1 MGNNGMNPKAT
12 GQTNPG
18 GDNMEIREITL
29 GQVIYE
35 VHRVYTGNRPATEL
49 LAEQLVKRL
58 KEKPPFD
65 EKGCDAV

>member
-1 MGNNGMNPKAT
+1 
-12 GQTNPG
+12 
-18 GDNMEIREITL
+18 MEIREITL

-58 KEKPPFD
+58 QEKPPFD